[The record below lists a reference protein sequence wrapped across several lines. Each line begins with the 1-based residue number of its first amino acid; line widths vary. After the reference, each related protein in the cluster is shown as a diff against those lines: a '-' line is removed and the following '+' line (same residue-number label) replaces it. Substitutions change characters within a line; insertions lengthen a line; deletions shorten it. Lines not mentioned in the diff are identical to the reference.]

1 MIGMNDYESYF
12 SNVDLQQYFK
22 ETIGKI
28 FKILPIYENE
38 CGVPTLQKYIKSLQ
52 IELRGS
58 KSFVVHNQHFL
69 QLLFCIEGLT
79 LLKDMDLLKP
89 TVFKCIGLCEKI
101 IKDLEET
108 KS

>member
-1 MIGMNDYESYF
+1 MNNYESYF

-28 FKILPIYENE
+28 FKILPLQEDG
-38 CGVPTLQKYIKSLQ
+38 CPTLLGYIKSLQ
-52 IELRGS
+52 LELLGG
-58 KSFVVHNQHFL
+58 KSFIIHNQHFL
-69 QLLFCIEGLT
+69 QLLFCIEGIT
-79 LLKDMDLLKP
+79 FLKDMELLKP

-101 IKDLEET
+101 IKDLEVT

>member
-1 MIGMNDYESYF
+1 MNDYESYF

-22 ETIGKI
+22 EQIGKI
-28 FKILPIYENE
+28 FKILPLHEDG
-38 CGVPTLQKYIKSLQ
+38 CPTLKIYIQSLQ
-52 IELRGS
+52 IELQGG
-58 KSFVVHNQHFL
+58 KSFIVHNQHFL
-69 QLLFCIEGLT
+69 QLLFCIEGLS
-79 LLKDMDLLKP
+79 LLKDMKLLKP